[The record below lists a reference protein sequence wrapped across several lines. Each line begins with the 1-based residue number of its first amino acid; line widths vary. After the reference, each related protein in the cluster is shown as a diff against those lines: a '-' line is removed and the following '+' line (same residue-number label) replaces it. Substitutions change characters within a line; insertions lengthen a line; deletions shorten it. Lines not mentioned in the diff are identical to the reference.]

1 MTLNDYIDTNFP
13 QIKAQLSWS
22 DSIDVVAIVARAAE
36 LYGAA
41 DESGMTDLVKAHA
54 LTDVAVWRRAL
65 ADISLD
71 YSFAA
76 DGASYSRSQAVE
88 SVRAN
93 LNTAEVVAMPYLSA
107 YQIKAHPDQANADWF
122 E

>member
-1 MTLNDYIDTNFP
+1 MTLQAYIDTNFP
-13 QIKAQLSWS
+13 QIKAQLNWS
-22 DSIDVVAIVARAAE
+22 DSVDVVAIVAKAAE

-41 DESGMTDLVKAHA
+41 DESAMTDLVKAHA

-65 ADISLD
+65 NDIALD

-76 DGASYSRSQAVE
+76 DGASYSRNQATDAI
-88 SVRAN
+88 RAN
-93 LNTAEVVAMPYLSA
+93 LKEAEAGALPYLA
-107 YQIKAHPDQANADWF
+107 NYQIKAHPDQANADWF